1 MSESLVLYSCM
12 ILLGTF
18 ISAISQVVLKKAA
31 MKEYPSRIREYL
43 NFPVMFAYT
52 LFFLATLLSIFA
64 YKVVPLSFGPVL
76 ESSSYLYVTVFGVL
90 IFKEKM
96 SKKKL
101 VALALIL
108 GGIVVYSL
116 GIPAA

>member
-1 MSESLVLYSCM
+1 MIELY
-12 ILLGTF
+12 IGIYLLGVL
-18 ISAISQVVLKKAA
+18 ISSISQVLLKKAA
-31 MKEYPSRIREYL
+31 LHTYDSPLKEYL
-43 NFPVMFAYT
+43 NPLVITAYA
-52 LFFLATLLSIFA
+52 FFFGATLMTILA

-96 SKKKL
+96 TKKKAA
-101 VALALIL
+101 ALALIL
-108 GGIVVYSL
+108 MGIVIYSL